1 MTKKAYDLI
10 QLVLNYGYVNFKGGI
25 ESVNGKKIKSVT
37 WNEFTKQD
45 EELYEQICKAVREL
59 DEGVENN
66 D

>member
-10 QLVLNYGYVNFKGGI
+10 QLVLKYGYVNFKGG
-25 ESVNGKKIKSVT
+25 
-37 WNEFTKQD
+37 NETMEWDEVTKQD

-59 DEGVENN
+59 DEGGESN